1 MPFITLTSD
10 WNQND
15 FYVGMLKG
23 KILSVLPEAR
33 IVDISHQV
41 EPFNLGQAAFVIRN
55 SFSHFPPGSVHLI
68 CVNTEPEGDQ
78 KLLAAKYEG
87 HYFIGTDNG
96 VFGLL
101 FKDEPEKMVEISQ
114 EKKEKLPVTDLYAK
128 AACMLLS
135 GKEIESLGT
144 DTTVYQKQTPRRAVI
159 EESVIN
165 GSVIYIDSYQNAFTN
180 ITRELFDRIGKG
192 RPFEVLLGS
201 NHYRINKINSKYSDV
216 PVGEIS
222 VLFNSLDLIEIA
234 IHKGYAVQLL
244 NLQLG
249 STIRVKFFESKQAA
263 RYKQD

>member
-1 MPFITLTSD
+1 
-10 WNQND
+10 
-15 FYVGMLKG
+15 
-23 KILSVLPEAR
+23 
-33 IVDISHQV
+33 
-41 EPFNLGQAAFVIRN
+41 
-55 SFSHFPPGSVHLI
+55 
-68 CVNTEPEGDQ
+68 
-78 KLLAAKYEG
+78 
-87 HYFIGTDNG
+87 
-96 VFGLL
+96 
-101 FKDEPEKMVEISQ
+101 
-114 EKKEKLPVTDLYAK
+114 
-128 AACMLLS
+128 MLLS